1 MNALLFKTGQNT
13 EFLPQLQQQSHD
25 SVSSLLGKQTSQG
38 LGTAAVVLPP
48 VRPEHSSST
57 SQSTEG
63 DLRKFLHRVY
73 IILYRI

>member
-13 EFLPQLQQQSHD
+13 EFLPQLQQQESHD
-25 SVSSLLGKQTSQG
+25 LESSLLGKQTSQG
-38 LGTAAVVLPP
+38 LGTAAFFLPP

-63 DLRKFLHRVY
+63 DLR
-73 IILYRI
+73 